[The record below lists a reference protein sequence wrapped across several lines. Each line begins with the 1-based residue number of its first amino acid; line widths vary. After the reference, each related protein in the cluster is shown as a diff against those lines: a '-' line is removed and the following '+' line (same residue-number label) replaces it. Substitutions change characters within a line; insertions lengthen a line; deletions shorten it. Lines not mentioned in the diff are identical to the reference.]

1 MIRLIAAD
9 MDDTLLDSRGLL
21 PEACVSS
28 LKRAMEKGVRV
39 VLASGRMLPAM
50 TRYEEEIGVNAPMI
64 LFNGAL
70 TCEAFTHRPIF
81 EKKVSCDMARAIAR
95 ETEKRGIYLQAY
107 TVDRFLCREATER
120 TRAYEAS
127 VGVKATPT
135 HADLSECLDFDPYK
149 LLAIADPRDILE
161 LQSALGDL
169 FGDRMNFMLS
179 KPHYLEMVPK
189 GTDKGEALSSLAE
202 HLGIAR
208 EDAAAF
214 GDGQNDISMLRWAG
228 RGYAM
233 AGSRAAASEGVL
245 IAPSSDEAGVAAVTD
260 KLLEEVC

>member
-1 MIRLIAAD
+1 MVRLIAAD

-28 LKRAMEKGVRV
+28 LKRAMDKGVRV

-50 TRYEEEIGVNAPMI
+50 TKYEEEIGVNAPMI

-70 TCEAFTHRPIF
+70 TCENFTHRPIH
-81 EKKVSCDMARAIAR
+81 EKKVPRGMARAIAK

-107 TVDRFLCREATER
+107 TVDRFVCREVTDR

-127 VGVKATPT
+127 VGVKGTPV
-135 HADLSECLDFDPYK
+135 HEELSGYIDFDPYK
-149 LLAIADPRDILE
+149 LLAIADPRDILS
-161 LQSALGDL
+161 LQEALSGMFADT
-169 FGDRMNFMLS
+169 MNFMLS

-189 GTDKGEALSSLAE
+189 GTDKGEALAALAA

-208 EDAAAF
+208 EDTAAF
-214 GDGQNDISMLRWAG
+214 GDGQNDISMLKWAG

-233 AGSRAAASEGVL
+233 AGSRAASAPGVL
-245 IAPSSDEAGVAAVTD
+245 AAPSSDEAGVAKVVD
-260 KLLEEVC
+260 RLLAEG